1 MGNRYKPLQ
10 MVYNRETPIER
21 DTGYVMALKQLD
33 PPFTFKVSFKPP
45 CFIRSVLQPVRC
57 VLHRTVCVDVSRQVQ
72 GAGIGASWCCDV
84 TSVSCTL

>member
-45 CFIRSVLQPVRC
+45 CFIRCGLQRWMCAAPHGVCEC
-57 VLHRTVCVDVSRQVQ
+57 VQA
-72 GAGIGASWCCDV
+72 GAGCGHWCIMV
-84 TSVSCTL
+84 L